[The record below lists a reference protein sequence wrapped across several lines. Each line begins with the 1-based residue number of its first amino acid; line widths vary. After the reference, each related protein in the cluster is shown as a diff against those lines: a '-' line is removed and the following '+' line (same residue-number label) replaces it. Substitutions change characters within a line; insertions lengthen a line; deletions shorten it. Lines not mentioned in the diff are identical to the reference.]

1 MPYKV
6 HKLIE
11 DRRNNTCGFFIPNGG
26 FYHVIEMTFENH
38 QQLWNIGQRVGYS
51 VDLVEGTPGFFDG
64 EGFEVD
70 ISTVEVHPISKV
82 VISYEK
88 VAQKDHEGRQSAK
101 ASDHKETE
109 RAAVVQQAKM
119 FGIDGRLSTQEI
131 KRRIEEMSRKPQSS
145 LVAG

>member
-6 HKLIE
+6 HKLID

-51 VDLVEGTPGFFDG
+51 VDLVEGTPGFFDAD
-64 EGFEVD
+64 GFEVD
-70 ISTVEVHPISKV
+70 VSTVEVHPISKV
-82 VISYEK
+82 VMSYEK
-88 VAQKDHEGRQSAK
+88 VAKKVRGKEVAK

-131 KRRIEEMSRKPQSS
+131 KRRIEEMSKQSQSS